1 MNPML
6 HIESHYHGPLAATA
20 RLTLPFELR
29 QKSRLRCHLDNG
41 EEVGLVLERGTML
54 RGGDLLLASDGRI
67 VQVVAAPEGLSV
79 VATNDVLLLARA
91 AYHLGN
97 RHVQLQ
103 IRPGMLSFLHDH
115 VLDDMLRGLGL
126 PVRFETLPFE
136 PEGGAYGRHDAA
148 SAPGH
153 SHAHTHGSAHDHDH
167 THDHADGH
175 SHHH

>member
-6 HIESHYHGPLAATA
+6 QIESHYHGPLVATA

-29 QKSRLRCHLDNG
+29 QKSRLRCHLDDG

-54 RGGDLLLASDGRI
+54 RGGDLLLASDGRV

-79 VATNDVLLLARA
+79 VATDDAHLLARA

-97 RHVQLQ
+97 RHVPLQ
-103 IRPGMLSFLHDH
+103 IRPGMLCFLHDH

-148 SAPGH
+148 QAHGH
-153 SHAHTHGSAHDHDH
+153 SHSHDHDH
-167 THDHADGH
+167 DGH
-175 SHHH
+175 THHHH